1 MKSVTIDYSNVLK
14 FIPEKEIFSYEESCN
29 EVVNKLLNKTG
40 KGNDFVGW
48 VNYPTEISEEEIERI
63 KAAKNKIYKN
73 GDCLVVVGIGGSYLG
88 AKAVVEALSGYFKK
102 KEFNVIFVG
111 NNMSSQYMKEV
122 TDYLKTV
129 DFSVNVISK
138 SGKTLEPALGFRFV
152 EKILKNKYSD
162 YKDRVFVTTSN
173 TKSILHDL
181 AVSEGYEEFYIP
193 SDIGGRYSVFTA
205 VGLLPIACAGFDIEM
220 LVKGSFS
227 AHEYFLNTEFK
238 NNDCMQYAA
247 IRNILYRQN
256 KLIEILATFEPKL
269 RCLGEWW
276 KQLYGE
282 SEGKENKGLFPASLV
297 YSTDLHSLGQYV
309 QDGERILFETY
320 LNVLKPV
327 SDIDIEFIEEN
338 LDELNYLSGKS
349 IDYVK
354 NQATKGTIRAHV
366 DGGVPCI
373 ILNIE
378 KLDEYNIGYLLYFY
392 MLACGISGYLLDVNP
407 FDQEGV
413 EAYKKNMF
421 ELLGK

>member
-1 MKSVTIDYSNVLK
+1 MKNVTIDYTNVLK
-14 FIPEKEIFSYEESCN
+14 FISEKEILSYEESCQ
-29 EVVNKLLNKTG
+29 EAVNKLLNKTG

-48 VNYPTEISEEEIERI
+48 VNFPTEIAEDEIARI
-63 KAAKNKIYKN
+63 KEAKNKIYKN
-73 GDCLVVVGIGGSYLG
+73 GSCLVVVGIGGSYLG
-88 AKAVVEALSGYFKK
+88 AKAVIEALNGYFRNND
-102 KEFNVIFVG
+102 FNIIFVG

-122 TDYLKTV
+122 TEYLKTV

-152 EKILKNKYSD
+152 EKILKSKYSD

-181 AVSEGYEEFYIP
+181 AVAEGYEEFYIP

-205 VGLLPIACAGFDIEM
+205 VGLLPICCAGFDIEA
-220 LVKGSFS
+220 LIKGAFG

-238 NNDCMQYAA
+238 NNDCMLYAT
-247 IRNILYRQN
+247 IRNILYREN
-256 KLIEILATFEPKL
+256 KLIEILTTFEPKL
-269 RCLGEWW
+269 RYLGEWW
-276 KQLYGE
+276 KQLFGE

-309 QDGERILFETY
+309 QDGERVLFETY
-320 LNVLKPV
+320 LNVLNPV
-327 SDIDIEFIEEN
+327 SDINVEHIEED
-338 LDELNYLSGKS
+338 LDELNYLAGKS

-354 NQATKGTIRAHV
+354 NQATKGTIKAHV
-366 DGGVPCI
+366 DGGVPCVV
-373 ILNIE
+373 LNVE

-392 MLACGISGYLLDVNP
+392 MLTCGISGYLLDVNP